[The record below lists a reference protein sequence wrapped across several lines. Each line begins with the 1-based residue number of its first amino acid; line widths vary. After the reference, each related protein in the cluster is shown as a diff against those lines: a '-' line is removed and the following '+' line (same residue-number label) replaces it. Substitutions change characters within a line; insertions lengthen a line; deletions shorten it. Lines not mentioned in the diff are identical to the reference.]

1 MKPWFILFFLT
12 AGFARV
18 EAQTSAKPVSMT
30 FLSKLEQEVLIE
42 LNRAR
47 TDPKTY
53 AKYVKAI
60 MKYYEGNI
68 IQYPGE
74 IAIMTNEGVS
84 AAEECYEFLMAAEP
98 LDTLRPSRGLS
109 LAAKDHAEDQ
119 GETSETGHTGRDGSS
134 PFDRIERYGRWLST
148 AGENIDYGN
157 DNARRI
163 VLSLIIDDGVPTRGH
178 RANIFNSQFKAAGIA
193 CGPHQKYRHMCVI
206 DLAGGFKA
214 KKTGMTTRGEE

>member
-1 MKPWFILFFLT
+1 MKYLFIILWM
-12 AGFARV
+12 ASGFTNLG
-18 EAQTSAKPVSMT
+18 AQTTVKPASMA
-30 FLSKLEQEVLIE
+30 FLSKLEKEVLIE
-42 LNRAR
+42 MNRVR
-47 TDPKTY
+47 SDPKNY
-53 AKYVKAI
+53 AKYVKQM

-74 IAIMTNEGVS
+74 IAIMSNEGVS
-84 AAEECYEFLMAAEP
+84 AAKECYEFLMAAEP

-134 PFDRIERYGRWLST
+134 PFDRIERYGLWLST

-157 DNARRI
+157 DDARRI
-163 VLSLIIDDGVPTRGH
+163 VLSLIIDDGVPSRGH
-178 RANIFNSQFKAAGIA
+178 RKNIFNPQFKAAGIA
-193 CGPHQKYRHMCVI
+193 CGPHEKYRHMCVI

-214 KKTGMTTRGEE
+214 KKTGVTTRGEE